1 MLLINIDRPIDRQT
15 TSGGGVVY
23 FYGSGDNFIQF
34 TLLCSTPEIAS
45 LNTLTQRNAN
55 GGLNI
60 NILENCSQKSVIMVQ
75 EVPTKTIT
83 AAGTLPHLEV
93 ARLEGVGGV
102 VMRGRIQLTGDTIS
116 SSIME
121 LFQKTEYKNKFS
133 SLKMGRIAKLRI
145 ESYPFRVQ
153 EWLRKNAV
161 SIAHRTLGEEFLRL
175 M

>member
-1 MLLINIDRPIDRQT
+1 MGNIGEITELVNNEKLTLEVGTDTYILMQDVTINIDRPIDRQT

-55 GGLNI
+55 GALTSTSWKIVAKNVSDNG
-60 NILENCSQKSVIMVQ
+60 SGSG
-75 EVPTKTIT
+75 TKTIT

-102 VMRGRIQLTGDTIS
+102 VMRGRIQLTGDTI
-116 SSIME
+116 
-121 LFQKTEYKNKFS
+121 
-133 SLKMGRIAKLRI
+133 
-145 ESYPFRVQ
+145 
-153 EWLRKNAV
+153 AV
-161 SIAHRTLGEEFLRL
+161 A
-175 M
+175 

>member
-1 MLLINIDRPIDRQT
+1 MANIGEVTELVNNEKLTLEVGSDTYILMQDVTVNIDRPISRET

-55 GGLNI
+55 GGLTSTSWKIVAKNV
-60 NILENCSQKSVIMVQ
+60 SGAS
-75 EVPTKTIT
+75 KTIT

-93 ARLEGVGGV
+93 ARLAGVGGV

-116 SSIME
+116 V
-121 LFQKTEYKNKFS
+121 
-133 SLKMGRIAKLRI
+133 A
-145 ESYPFRVQ
+145 
-153 EWLRKNAV
+153 
-161 SIAHRTLGEEFLRL
+161 
-175 M
+175 

>member
-1 MLLINIDRPIDRQT
+1 MANIGEVTELVNNEKLTLEVGADTYILMQDVTVNIDRPIDRQT

-55 GGLNI
+55 GALTSTSWKIVAKNVSGA
-60 NILENCSQKSVIMVQ
+60 
-75 EVPTKTIT
+75 TKTIT

-102 VMRGRIQLTGDTIS
+102 VMRGRIQLTGDTI
-116 SSIME
+116 
-121 LFQKTEYKNKFS
+121 
-133 SLKMGRIAKLRI
+133 GVA
-145 ESYPFRVQ
+145 
-153 EWLRKNAV
+153 
-161 SIAHRTLGEEFLRL
+161 
-175 M
+175 